1 VIFISQELH
10 ALFEICAQEVF
21 SNIEALKLVHGLK
34 LLFSLASSDIK
45 VLVLDLNSLN
55 FFLDLTLP
63 FLVIISLSLVI
74 LIFELTN
81 LFNFM
86 LFLNF
91 KNSLVDTLA
100 QENIQDWLNF
110 FIVVEEIVIFNL
122 CDFIDTCLLW
132 NVFWS
137 WWFWLEIISLQFH
150 FCFCRFGLSLFS

>member
-1 VIFISQELH
+1 
-10 ALFEICAQEVF
+10 
-21 SNIEALKLVHGLK
+21 
-34 LLFSLASSDIK
+34 LLLSLASSDVK
-45 VLVLDLNSLN
+45 VLVLDLDSLD

-63 FLVIISLSLVI
+63 FLVIISLSLMI

-86 LFLNF
+86 LFFNF
-91 KNSLVDTLA
+91 KNSLVDALA

-110 FIVVEEIVIFNL
+110 FIIVEEIVIFNL

-150 FCFCRFGLSLFS
+150 FCLCWFGLSLFS